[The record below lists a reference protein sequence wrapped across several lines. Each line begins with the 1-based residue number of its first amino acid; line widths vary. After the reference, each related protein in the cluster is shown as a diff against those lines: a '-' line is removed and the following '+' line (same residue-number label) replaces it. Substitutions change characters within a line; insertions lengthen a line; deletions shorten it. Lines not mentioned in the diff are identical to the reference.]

1 MGLEQVIL
9 IESFK
14 VVSEFPGNFYLR
26 YFALYNGFKVM
37 QKAKNNKI
45 DLGEDLPELLRYSPK
60 KFDQLNGENL

>member
-1 MGLEQVIL
+1 
-9 IESFK
+9 